1 MGHSASTRRSSRSR
15 RPVFRNAPGQR
26 TPKAVGPGASLLGG
40 TLLAIAVEA
49 VFTKEEVHTPIRRIG
64 PIGTGSRL
72 LVATALLYLA
82 LVKGA
87 SWGLHW
93 YDALLGLVVLPG
105 ALLIVSL
112 VLSRRGS
119 APLRLT
125 GSLGTLVNC
134 AVIVGLVGN
143 PYTARGAEL
152 FYGAT
157 LLIAAWRGQPDCEST
172 VISNWILGRD
182 DQVGCPIFSPIDRFE
197 ARRAPAS

>member
-1 MGHSASTRRSSRSR
+1 MTLSSGMT
-15 RPVFRNAPGQR
+15 PGER
-26 TPKAVGPGASLLGG
+26 TLKAVGLGASLLGG
-40 TLLAIAVEA
+40 ALLELSWTRVSTEG
-49 VFTKEEVHTPIRRIG
+49 EVRTPIRRIG
-64 PIGTGSRL
+64 LIGTGSRL
-72 LVATALLYLA
+72 LVAMALLYFA
-82 LVKGA
+82 LVKGT

-93 YDALLGLVVLPG
+93 YEALLGLVVLPG
-105 ALLIVSL
+105 AMLIVSL
-112 VLSRRGS
+112 VLRRRGS

-152 FYGAT
+152 FYGVT

-182 DQVGCPIFSPIDRFE
+182 DQIGCPIFSPIDRFE